1 MAQYRYEIRG
11 VLFGAEG
18 NLITRADFAE
28 QEITDGIVEFAGE
41 PVPVV
46 FGTRYVDPVVTGWE
60 GLSDFITKY
69 WFPGIDQVS
78 NTPQH
83 DTLAN
88 ARLEVTMSVL
98 TMRWV
103 LCLGAIDSIS
113 QIQMQNLRVNWVN
126 QRLPATYEPADKALY
141 DKAIEWQSAG
151 ALRLMVNASD
161 ADLFGGGQSGGVGY
175 PYGREVYSSRTQLS
189 EMWVMVGGSA
199 RPDPADP
206 SKLLTLPNEPVIDH
220 DTSAPAVT
228 SMFFN
233 NFNFGGRRPIPKTR
247 VGVQRIGR
255 LTERLADGTFKPQWH
270 INDEPDLATISVLRP
285 PNLNP
290 YYLIVLDQTLEK
302 GQRELI
308 RSYLL
313 ELPYDEEGTQ
323 YQFIMLGY
331 FEVGGIAK
339 TSNVAED
346 VLSERGDREQT
357 MKNLLKDRLDQY
369 VDDAVDDSIRDRCTN
384 FSAVEAQLIAQTYAT
399 HVYSVYSRRTSET
412 GVICTFI
419 SDLYSAD
426 SVGWFKSQFG
436 ITRWTNGLQYP
447 NEIMVDEMSSTPQ
460 FNELQKQGLIRF
472 QPEMHLTLIR
482 YLDGQSYSGVSTRYA
497 SAVPDADLY
506 NRLYGFDNS
515 GRISVIAGSSTSR
528 QNQDTPYRWVN
539 RFAFALPFGYSINPI
554 HAMREAYI
562 NPDWGEAIPEES
574 INESDFLAA
583 ARVCKEE
590 GLDYCY
596 VHKELGG
603 VDQLVTGIT
612 DYIDGVSYYDHYTDS
627 VRLRLIREDYDI
639 TNLPVYNEGNIA
651 EVTNYRRQN
660 SNHLVNSVT
669 VRFHNASLGSDE
681 TVTVHDLDASFRAGG
696 TVSAT
701 FNYDG
706 CATHGAAL
714 KTAERELVALSR
726 SIISFTLRIEE
737 GDSPLGLGDPIVV
750 TYRDLGI
757 EKVVMRVTRI
767 GYGDGTTGGITVD
780 LIQDVFADLTLFGQL
795 IDIEPYSSISAA
807 PPFARLDL
815 EVKFLESSYWD
826 IIGIRNPFNNPHARY
841 LKAGHR
847 YDENLDDDAYIT
859 IDGNVVSPNIGRLL
873 TDVQPLT
880 SDPNNQGL
888 TLQVQIKPEPVG
900 DLLRIGNEIMHINN
914 RRQTADDVWDVHV
927 DKRAQLDTV
936 ATYGVIGHGADVWFL
951 DGAWIDGAAWDG
963 SRIHTLFQSGVHTD
977 TELLLP
983 EIDFIGRGNLS
994 QPPEYVTVNNQ
1005 FGDVSVDGAFTV
1017 RWKARDH
1024 RPADG
1029 QTIEIE
1035 LRDTATN
1042 RQIFKQS
1049 TAVTRTFGQID
1060 EQSAI
1065 ISLAELN
1072 TGVPS
1077 GAGILRLTVGS
1088 LWSGRSSWQSWVTAI
1103 DWSAT
1108 ARNRCG
1114 WGYAYGSDW
1123 SGADCGGYGRQ
1134 WDQDFG
1140 D

>member
-69 WFPGIDQVS
+69 WFPGVDMVT

-83 DTLAN
+83 DSLAN
-88 ARLEVTMSVL
+88 ARQEVTMTVL

-103 LCLGAIDSIS
+103 LCLGAADSIS
-113 QIQMQNLRVNWVN
+113 QIQMQNLRVNYVN
-126 QRLPATYEPADKALY
+126 QNQLPSTYVPRDKALY
-141 DKAIEWQSAG
+141 DQAVAWRAAG
-151 ALRLMVNASD
+151 ALRLVVNASD

-175 PYGREVYSSRTQLS
+175 PFGRDVYSSKTQLS
-189 EMWVMVGGSA
+189 EIWVMVGGA
-199 RPDPADP
+199 GNPDPSDP
-206 SKLLTLPNEPVIDH
+206 SKLLPLPNEPVIDH
-220 DTSAPAVT
+220 DTTAPAVT

-247 VGVQRIGR
+247 IGLQRIGF
-255 LTERLADGTFKPQWH
+255 LTERQADGEFKPQWH
-270 INDEPDLATISVLRP
+270 ADDEPDLARISLLQP

-302 GQRELI
+302 AQREVI

-331 FEVGGIAK
+331 YEVGEDGR
-339 TSNVAED
+339 TDNVAED
-346 VLSERGDREQT
+346 VISERGDREQT
-357 MKNLLKDRLDQY
+357 MQNLLKDRLDQY
-369 VDDAVDDSIRDRCTN
+369 VNDAVAGSILERCTN
-384 FSAVEAQLIAQTYAT
+384 FGVVEAELIAKTYAT
-399 HVYSVYSRRTSET
+399 HMYSVHSRRTSET
-412 GVICTFI
+412 GVICTFV

-426 SVGWFKSQFG
+426 STGWFKSLFG
-436 ITRWTNGLQYP
+436 VKRWTDGLQYP
-447 NEIMVDEMSSTPQ
+447 NQITVDDMSTAPQ
-460 FNELQKQGLIRF
+460 FNELQKQGLLRF
-472 QPEMHLTLIR
+472 QPEMHLTQI
-482 YLDGQSYSGVSTRYA
+482 RYA
-497 SAVPDADLY
+497 SGSSYSDINTRYSSEVPIGVDY
-506 NRLYGFDNS
+506 NRLLGFDTS
-515 GRISVIAGSSTSR
+515 GSVSVIAGNAQAR
-528 QNQDTPYRWVN
+528 QAQDTPYRWLN
-539 RFAFALPFGYSINPI
+539 RFAFALPFGYSMNPI
-554 HAMREAYI
+554 HAVREAYT
-562 NPDWGEAIPEES
+562 NPDWGEGIAEAT

-590 GLDYCY
+590 GLDYCFI
-596 VHKELGG
+596 HNKLGG
-603 VDQLVTGIT
+603 VDQLVTSIT
-612 DYIDGVSYYDHYTDS
+612 DYVDGVSYYDHYTDS

-681 TVTVHDLDASFRAGG
+681 TVTVHDLEAAFRSGG

-706 CATHGAAL
+706 CATHSAAL

-726 SIISFTLRIEE
+726 SIVSFTLKIEE

-757 EKVVMRVTRI
+757 EQVVMRVTRI

-780 LIQDVFADLTLFGQL
+780 LIQDVFADLTLFGKL
-795 IDIEPYSSISAA
+795 IDVEPYSSINAA

-815 EVKFLESSYWD
+815 EVAFLEASYWD
-826 IIGIRNPFNNPHARY
+826 IVGIRNPFNNPQARY

-847 YDENLDDDAYIT
+847 YDANLNDEAYIT
-859 IDGNVVSPNIGRLL
+859 IDGNVVAPNIGRLL
-873 TDVQPLT
+873 TDIQPLT
-880 SDPNNQGL
+880 SDPNSVGL

-914 RRQTADDVWDVHV
+914 RRRTSDDVWDIHI

-936 ATYGVIGHGADVWFL
+936 ATNGVIGHGADVWFL
-951 DGAWIDGAAWDG
+951 GGAWIDDKVWDG
-963 SRIHTLFQSGVHTD
+963 SRIHTLFQSGIHTD

-983 EIDFIGRGNLS
+983 EIDFISRGNLP
-994 QPPEYVTVNNQ
+994 QPPEYVTVNNM
-1005 FGDVSVDGAFTV
+1005 FGNVSVDGAFTV
-1017 RWKARDH
+1017 RWKARDD

-1029 QTIEIE
+1029 QTVEIE
-1035 LRDTATN
+1035 LRNVAGGS
-1042 RQIFKQS
+1042 IFRQS
-1049 TAVTRTFGQID
+1049 TAVTRYRGQIE

-1088 LWSGRSSWQSWVTAI
+1088 SWQGRASWQKWTTLI
-1103 DWSAT
+1103 DWSA
-1108 ARNRCG
+1108 ARRNRCG
-1114 WGYAYGSDW
+1114 WGYTFGSDW

-1134 WDQDFG
+1134 WDQDYG